1 MKIQLSKRSLNNI
14 EKRTHKKVGSF
25 FGINASRR
33 TYSSCISRIEQNIRT
48 FFCVF
53 YQNILTENKCSY
65 IIMIVNKNRRSKE
78 IVNFPRFI
86 IAVSIFAC
94 IISFA
99 ISMAT
104 SQVFSAEP
112 IEYSSIVVAKGDT
125 LWSIASELE
134 GNTKENIYNI
144 QIKNDLNGSI
154 IYEGQELLIPIKK

>member
-1 MKIQLSKRSLNNI
+1 MK
-14 EKRTHKKVGSF
+14 
-25 FGINASRR
+25 
-33 TYSSCISRIEQNIRT
+33 
-48 FFCVF
+48 
-53 YQNILTENKCSY
+53 
-65 IIMIVNKNRRSKE
+65 

-94 IISFA
+94 IVSFA

-112 IEYSSIVVAKGDT
+112 IEYNSIVVAKGDT